1 MQLRRKSPES
11 TRGDSISKGQGF
23 CEVSKR
29 DSFLLRL
36 QPETLDALR
45 RWAEDDLRSMNSQI
59 EFLLKQALEKAGR
72 STKSSPTPPST
83 TTDSPKYDS

>member
-1 MQLRRKSPES
+1 
-11 TRGDSISKGQGF
+11 
-23 CEVSKR
+23 
-29 DSFLLRL
+29 L

-72 STKSSPTPPST
+72 STKSSPTNPHTNPTSTDTDPP
-83 TTDSPKYDS
+83 KNEH

>member
-1 MQLRRKSPES
+1 
-11 TRGDSISKGQGF
+11 
-23 CEVSKR
+23 
-29 DSFLLRL
+29 L

-72 STKSSPTPPST
+72 STKSPPTNPPNPLTNPPTNPTST
-83 TTDSPKYDS
+83 DTDPPKNEH

>member
-1 MQLRRKSPES
+1 
-11 TRGDSISKGQGF
+11 
-23 CEVSKR
+23 
-29 DSFLLRL
+29 L

-72 STKSSPTPPST
+72 STKSSPTNPPINPTST
-83 TTDSPKYDS
+83 DTDPPKNEH

>member
-1 MQLRRKSPES
+1 
-11 TRGDSISKGQGF
+11 
-23 CEVSKR
+23 
-29 DSFLLRL
+29 L

-72 STKSSPTPPST
+72 STKSSPTNPPTNPTST
-83 TTDSPKYDS
+83 DTDPPKNEH

>member
-1 MQLRRKSPES
+1 
-11 TRGDSISKGQGF
+11 
-23 CEVSKR
+23 
-29 DSFLLRL
+29 L

-72 STKSSPTPPST
+72 STKSSPTNPPTPLTNPPTNPTST
-83 TTDSPKYDS
+83 DTDPPKNEH

>member
-1 MQLRRKSPES
+1 
-11 TRGDSISKGQGF
+11 
-23 CEVSKR
+23 
-29 DSFLLRL
+29 L

-72 STKSSPTPPST
+72 STKSSPTNPTSTDTDPP
-83 TTDSPKYDS
+83 KNEH